1 MAYNQ
6 INVVLYDASYQKLA
20 SSFHSGNEYLDQ
32 FLKDSISLDNNF
44 GKTYVLLTDDN
55 KKIVG
60 YYNLGV
66 GYIEQTEYG
75 IRRKIGGAVH
85 INCFA
90 LDREYQ
96 GTVQEYLE
104 DGTVIHT
111 SDFLLLDCM
120 EKIKEIR
127 VKHLGFTFVILSST
141 EEGYHLY
148 LRNGFEKL
156 DDDISFSLEEAEEG
170 CIPMYYAIDVE

>member
-1 MAYNQ
+1 M
-6 INVVLYDASYQKLA
+6 
-20 SSFHSGNEYLDQ
+20 
-32 FLKDSISLDNNF
+32 
-44 GKTYVLLTDDN
+44 
-55 KKIVG
+55 
-60 YYNLGV
+60 
-66 GYIEQTEYG
+66 
-75 IRRKIGGAVH
+75 
-85 INCFA
+85 
-90 LDREYQ
+90 DREYQ

-111 SDFLLLDCM
+111 SDFLLFDCM

-127 VKHLGFTFVILSST
+127 VKHLGFTFVTLSST